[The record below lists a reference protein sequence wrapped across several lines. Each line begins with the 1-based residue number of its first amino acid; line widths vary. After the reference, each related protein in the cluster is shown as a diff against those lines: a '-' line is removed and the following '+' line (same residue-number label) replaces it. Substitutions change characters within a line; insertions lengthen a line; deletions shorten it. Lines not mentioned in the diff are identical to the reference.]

1 MTKVA
6 ANRVRVTTFKR
17 VAKSRKPVVVQL
29 DGKDCA
35 VIMPIEDVDLG
46 KAAKKA
52 ARGPANARAA
62 RALPPV
68 PKLPK
73 DDPTGWKAID
83 SLRGVVKHAPKDL
96 SENHDK
102 YLYGDPPK

>member
-6 ANRVRVTTFKR
+6 ASRVRVTTFKR

-35 VIMPIEDVDLG
+35 VIMPIEHLDLG
-46 KAAKKA
+46 KTAKKA

-62 RALPPV
+62 RALPPA

-83 SLRGVVKHAPKDL
+83 RLIGSGRSGLKDVSEKHD
-96 SENHDK
+96 D
-102 YLYGDPPK
+102 YLYGDARD